1 MGEERL
7 LGALTAL
14 LTENVSSGGWGLRAP
29 IKAEQSLPAD
39 IEKLLSKLWRAW
51 LASCGVFGVLG

>member
-1 MGEERL
+1 MRTGTGEREMGEERL

-29 IKAEQSLPAD
+29 IRAEQSFLAD
-39 IEKLLSKLWRAW
+39 I
-51 LASCGVFGVLG
+51 V

>member
-1 MGEERL
+1 MGKREMGEERP

-29 IKAEQSLPAD
+29 IRAEQSFLAD
-39 IEKLLSKLWRAW
+39 I
-51 LASCGVFGVLG
+51 V